1 MRKKAYLLVLV
12 VVVGIGALS
21 FTVENN
27 YFEIAKNLDIFAS
40 VFKEVNTYYVDEIEP
55 EKLVN
60 TGIEAM
66 LESLDPY
73 TNYIPEESL
82 DEYRT
87 MTTGEYAGIGSLI
100 GNVNGKNVITMP
112 NKGFPADK
120 AGVKAGDEIIAI
132 DGIDVESKK
141 SSEIS
146 KLLKGKSKTSVL
158 LTVRRFGH
166 DEPIEFNIT
175 RGRIVIKNVAYH
187 GMISDNIGFIK
198 LTDFTTDAG
207 REVKSALQDLRSK
220 GAKGLILDL
229 RGNPGGLLHEAVNVC
244 NLFLPK
250 GSDIVSTK
258 GKIPDWNRTYKALNN
273 AVDTEIPLVVLANGG
288 SASASEIVAGV
299 IQDYDRGIIVGRKSF
314 GKGLV
319 QITRPLT
326 YNAQL
331 KITTAK
337 YYTPSGRCIQ
347 AIDYSHRNIDG
358 SVGQIPDSLKTVFET
373 TGGRKVFDAG
383 GVTPDIRVASE
394 YLSPIAMSLMKEGH
408 IFNYATFY
416 NYSNPQISNAREFE
430 LSDSEYDAFVNWL
443 ESKHYEYTTEVEAS
457 MKNLMENAMKEQYY
471 TEIKDEIDDLN
482 ETIEN
487 HKGNDLYINKDQIK
501 HILEESIASRYY
513 SLDGEIEASFDND
526 ADIEAAIELISD
538 PSAYHRILSPSK

>member
-12 VVVGIGALS
+12 VIVGIGALS
-21 FTVENN
+21 FTTENN

-100 GNVNGKNVITMP
+100 ANVNGKNFITMP

-120 AGVKAGDEIIAI
+120 AGVKAGDEIISI
-132 DGIDVESKK
+132 DGVNVESKK
-141 SSEIS
+141 SNEIS
-146 KLLKGKSKTSVL
+146 KLLKGKSKTNVL
-158 LTVRRFGH
+158 LTVRRFGQ
-166 DEPIEFNIT
+166 DELLEFNIT
-175 RGRIVIKNVAYH
+175 RGRIVINNVAYY
-187 GMISDNIGFIK
+187 GMVSDKIGFIK
-198 LTDFTTDAG
+198 LTDFTTNAG
-207 REVKSALQDLRSK
+207 REVKSALQDLKSK

-229 RGNPGGLLHEAVNVC
+229 RANPGGLLHEAVNVC

-258 GKIPDWNRTYKALNN
+258 GKIADWNRTYKALNN

-299 IQDYDRGIIVGRKSF
+299 IQDYDRGIVIGRKSF

-347 AIDYSHRNIDG
+347 AIDYSHRNMDG
-358 SVGQIPDSLKTVFET
+358 SVDQIPDSLKMVFET
-373 TGGRKVFDAG
+373 AGGRKVFDAG

-394 YLSPIAMSLMKEGH
+394 YLSPITLSLLNEGH

-416 NYSNPQISNAREFE
+416 YYSNPQIANAKEFE
-430 LSDSEYDAFVNWL
+430 LSDSEYDAFVKWL
-443 ESKHYEYTTEVEAS
+443 DIKHYEYTTEV
-457 MKNLMENAMKEQYY
+457 
-471 TEIKDEIDDLN
+471 
-482 ETIEN
+482 
-487 HKGNDLYINKDQIK
+487 
-501 HILEESIASRYY
+501 
-513 SLDGEIEASFDND
+513 
-526 ADIEAAIELISD
+526 
-538 PSAYHRILSPSK
+538 